1 MCFTRV
7 QGDRYAYSLGSTNL
21 GNIASRS
28 RPATCSPA
36 YSLGST
42 NLRNGRDRPAKP
54 TSHRG
59 GCPTDMGLDIQFSAT
74 PLAPEALSP
83 DCYPP
88 MVADGIHDE
97 REPAEE
103 STMPRALGTRQFPI
117 SLLIGTPLAC
127 SPHALDVR
135 ETSLRGGCPMN
146 RRSSWAQSQK
156 EEAANFHVGSQ
167 GQL

>member
-1 MCFTRV
+1 MRGAQLPV
-7 QGDRYAYSLGSTNL
+7 
-21 GNIASRS
+21 
-28 RPATCSPA
+28 PATNERVEVCGPDLFARVLTRKYEPS
-36 YSLGST
+36 
-42 NLRNGRDRPAKP
+42 NGEDRPAKP
-54 TSHRG
+54 TSHRKS
-59 GCPTDMGLDIQFSAT
+59 CPTDMGLDIQFSAT

-156 EEAANFHVGSQ
+156 EEAANFHVGSK